1 MVIIITLKLFLIFYI
16 SIRNVNV
23 KSTVTYLPV
32 CITLTVFFISCM
44 LYAHND
50 TTSSIT
56 QEYTWQQISG
66 NWAVVYDNR
75 ESYLKESRGKTY
87 IFNYSPLINLNAIIT
102 SKEVNFTTLTHTFS
116 INAPSDSPLYFTF
129 FDCVDY
135 RQFYA
140 VQFTGDSTTI
150 HTVSIIKSDIKDTTL
165 PKQAKGNFIITTLAT
180 KPISLEY
187 GKTYTLAISVQG
199 NTISIAID
207 NAQVLSHTLDEELE
221 GGKIGF
227 ASKNCIPVIDNL
239 KVYKGN
245 DIIFQD
251 DFSKES
257 IRKIVLQGKKLTPQ
271 EVEEYKKKNK
281 K

>member
-1 MVIIITLKLFLIFYI
+1 MIKTKSQSYIIVFWLFLAFSI
-16 SIRNVNV
+16 S
-23 KSTVTYLPV
+23 
-32 CITLTVFFISCM
+32 
-44 LYAHND
+44 YAQQ
-50 TTSSIT
+50 TSH
-56 QEYTWQQISG
+56 TWQQISG
-66 NWAVVYDNR
+66 NWSVVSDNK
-75 ESYLKESRGKTY
+75 ESYLRENRGKSFT
-87 IFNYSPLINLNAIIT
+87 FDYSPLINVNSVIST
-102 SKEVNFTTLTHTFS
+102 SEYDFTSLSHTFA
-116 INAPSDSPLYFTF
+116 IYAPADGATYMTF
-129 FDCVDY
+129 FAASNY

-140 VQFTGDSTTI
+140 VQFTGDSKTI

-187 GKTYTLAISVQG
+187 GRTYTLSISVQDK
-199 NTISIAID
+199 TIYVAID
-207 NAQVLSHTLDEELE
+207 NAQVLSHTLDEKLE

-245 DIIFQD
+245 DIMFQD

-271 EVEEYKKKNK
+271 EVEERKKKNK